1 MLCELYNSF
10 FGGIRM
16 KEDMQIEDMIAGKEK
31 QFSDQKFFKTFKKYG
46 STLGL
51 KAMEVAATLYIALKS
66 PDMPKH
72 NKLIIAGALGY
83 FILPL
88 DAIADLLPLI
98 GLTDDMFVIS
108 AALTKVYISITDDM
122 KEDAK
127 QLVNRTFGKT
137 DVE

>member
-1 MLCELYNSF
+1 
-10 FGGIRM
+10 M
-16 KEDMQIEDMIAGKEK
+16 KEDMHIDNLIAGKEK
-31 QFSDQKFFKTFKKYG
+31 HFSDQKFFKTFKKYG

-51 KAMEVAATLYIALKS
+51 KAMEAAATLYIALKS

-98 GLTDDMFVIS
+98 GLTDDMFVIT
-108 AALTKVYISITDDM
+108 AALAKVYMSITDDM
-122 KEDAK
+122 KEDAQ
-127 QLVNRTFGKT
+127 QLVNKAFGKA